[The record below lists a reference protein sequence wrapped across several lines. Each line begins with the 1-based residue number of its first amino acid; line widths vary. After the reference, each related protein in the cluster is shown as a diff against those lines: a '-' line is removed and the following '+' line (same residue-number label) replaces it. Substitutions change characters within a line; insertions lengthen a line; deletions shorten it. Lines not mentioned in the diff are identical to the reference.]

1 MHAVPKYRIYIRAA
15 LVATVVQ
22 FVAFKLC
29 YPRAGFINGDS
40 YVYLQSAMYNSD
52 INTYPVGYS
61 KFLRIFSAF
70 TRSDTALVAFQY
82 LAIQAGILAFLFT
95 LFDLYSP
102 GKRTRWLMFAFGILN
117 PVFLYLANYVSSDAL
132 FTALSLFWFATL
144 LRLMQHPNLK
154 LLIIHALILLITFT
168 IRYNALYYPGISAI
182 GFLLTRAP
190 FKKKLVALALTIVP
204 ALLYIVFISS
214 LNKQAVGIRQF
225 TAFSGWQLANN
236 ALYAYRYVDSGQLT
250 PPPAELQPLDRLV
263 RHYFDT
269 SRDLLHHP
277 QEMLQASTVY
287 MWDPRSPLQRYM
299 ALATARDST
308 GSYFRH
314 WARMGPL
321 YAHYGAWL
329 IQQYPGIYG
338 NYYLLQN
345 AIKFYT
351 PPGEFLFEYNMGRD
365 TVGTPALNWFRYPSN
380 RVAPAFGDYRVRLIA
395 YMPILAAVMN
405 ILFLLAGLGLIA
417 IRGLRFHTLRE
428 KAALLAATFWTA
440 NFVFSV
446 TAAPVTL
453 RYQLFAILV
462 ATFFSLLLLDRIYS
476 LAFVKTRDSALN
488 PDQDQALSTAPDKAA
503 VRCSRSRL
511 LWVSPQPSPNP
522 HYGSV

>member
-1 MHAVPKYRIYIRAA
+1 MHAAPKHRTYIRAA
-15 LVATVVQ
+15 LTATVVQ
-22 FVAFKLC
+22 FVAFKLF

-82 LAIQAGILAFLFT
+82 LAIQAGILALLFT

-102 GKRTRWLMFAFGILN
+102 GKRTRWLMFAFGILD

-144 LRLMQHPNLK
+144 LRLMQRPNPK
-154 LLIIHALILLITFT
+154 LLITHALILFFAFMV
-168 IRYNALYYPGISAI
+168 RYNALYYPGISAI
-182 GFLLTRAP
+182 GFLLTREP
-190 FKKKLVALALTIVP
+190 IKKKLVALALTILP
-204 ALLYIVFISS
+204 ALLYIVFVSS
-214 LNKQAVGIRQF
+214 LNKEAVGIRQF

-236 ALYAYRYVDSGQLT
+236 ALYAYRYVDSGILKA
-250 PPPAELQPLDRLV
+250 PPPELQPLDRLV

-287 MWDPRSPLQRYM
+287 MWDPHSPLQQYM

-308 GSYFRH
+308 GSFFRR

-329 IQQYPGIYG
+329 IRQYPGIYG

-365 TVGTPALNWFRYPSN
+365 TVGTPALNWFRYPSKK
-380 RVAPAFGDYRVRLIA
+380 VAPAFGDYRVRLIA

-405 ILFLLAGLGLIA
+405 IFFLLAGLGLVA
-417 IRGLRFHTLRE
+417 IHGLRFRTLRE
-428 KAALLAATFWTA
+428 KAALLAAVFWTA

-462 ATFFSLLLLDRIYS
+462 AAFFALLLLQRIYS
-476 LAFVKTRDSALN
+476 LAFVKTRDSAS
-488 PDQDQALSTAPDKAA
+488 DADRGQALSTAPDKAA

-511 LWVSPQPSPNP
+511 LWVSPRP
-522 HYGSV
+522 